1 MSRGSSDNAAQ
12 GWAEITKLLT
22 EAGRYVPTANPP
34 DALIENIC
42 EDRSDCLSRTPTGSV
57 AIKQKKTKTNKTS
70 SYFKYATA
78 HVDIFTCVAVLRCMS
93 RCMVRAVREG

>member
-57 AIKQKKTKTNKTS
+57 AIKQKKNQNKQNIQL
-70 SYFKYATA
+70 F
-78 HVDIFTCVAVLRCMS
+78 
-93 RCMVRAVREG
+93 

>member
-42 EDRSDCLSRTPTGSV
+42 EDRSDCLSLTPTGSV
-57 AIKQKKTKTNKTS
+57 AIKQKKKTQTKHP
-70 SYFKYATA
+70 A
-78 HVDIFTCVAVLRCMS
+78 ILRMLQCMS
-93 RCMVRAVREG
+93 TSLHAWRCGGA